1 MVVKSVIPSS
11 KIIKCELVTK
21 SANPLNN
28 KELTIHNIKAGFLVQ
43 SKVQRILE
51 NGIELGFLGGFSGS
65 VFVDHL
71 DRGEPNK
78 YKLGDKLSARII
90 TVDPASQLITLSLLP
105 HLTNF
110 ENISSHLLTQG
121 VTVGKVFENAP
132 VSQVTFGD
140 SYRISVTPLV
150 NGFLHKTH
158 TVLKEKE
165 TRKSKKQREEAGVEE
180 APEVTYKKVELEKGQ
195 KLEKVRVKE
204 INYFDGCPILSMRED
219 IVGTMALNYDQITC
233 GMYINAT
240 IDEVNVKDHYV
251 VLKVND
257 FVKGRLYIE
266 HMADLPLKVLPPK
279 LT

>member
-1 MVVKSVIPSS
+1 M
-11 KIIKCELVTK
+11 
-21 SANPLNN
+21 
-28 KELTIHNIKAGFLVQ
+28 
-43 SKVQRILE
+43 
-51 NGIELGFLGGFSGS
+51 
-65 VFVDHL
+65 
-71 DRGEPNK
+71 
-78 YKLGDKLSARII
+78 
-90 TVDPASQLITLSLLP
+90 
-105 HLTNF
+105 
-110 ENISSHLLTQG
+110 
-121 VTVGKVFENAP
+121 
-132 VSQVTFGD
+132 
-140 SYRISVTPLV
+140 
-150 NGFLHKTH
+150 
-158 TVLKEKE
+158 LKEKE